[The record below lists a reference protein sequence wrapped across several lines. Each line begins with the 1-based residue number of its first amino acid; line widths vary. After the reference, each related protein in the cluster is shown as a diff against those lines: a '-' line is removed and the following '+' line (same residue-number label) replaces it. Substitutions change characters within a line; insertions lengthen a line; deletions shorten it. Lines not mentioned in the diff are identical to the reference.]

1 MECIIPRVSE
11 LRQLKENT
19 LYLQKST
26 VLVENLPP
34 DFSMESI
41 QEKFG
46 TVGKYVFCTFVV
58 VCASLNVI
66 DSFYNIF

>member
-1 MECIIPRVSE
+1 
-11 LRQLKENT
+11 

-46 TVGKYVFCTFVV
+46 TVGKVV
-58 VCASLNVI
+58 
-66 DSFYNIF
+66 NITINDPELAKESSTAKKPAFILSSKIILVYPFRQTSC